1 MADFEVHIE
10 LDGRMRRVGLARSN
24 RVRGNET
31 VVFEYAPEWLE
42 DPDRFSIKP
51 SSAPSATP
59 HPTLGAD
66 V

>member
-10 LDGRMRRVGLARSN
+10 LDGRTRSVGLARSN

-31 VVFEYAPEWLE
+31 VVVEYVPEWLE
-42 DPDRFSIKP
+42 DPDRFSI
-51 SSAPSATP
+51 
-59 HPTLGAD
+59 D